1 MAKATSTFSISVQ
14 QGRLVFPNHPGVYAI
29 RNEASDRRYVGSAAN
44 IYARW
49 RGHRSDLRGNK
60 HCNQHLQRSWNKHG
74 EASFVFEVL
83 EKCERDAGVLM
94 AREEHWMMEFK
105 GSLYNMS
112 EHANVRLGQ
121 RCSDSH
127 KAALSARMKGNRHG
141 AGKSVGRKLS
151 WDDVVAIVTRYGS
164 GDRCEDIA
172 SSFGVS
178 ENQIQRIVS
187 RKTRFHVPLP
197 PDVDAARKVRRISPY
212 PRGENNHAAK
222 LTNNDVR
229 DVRFL
234 LSFGVK
240 RCLIAKRFGVSAV
253 RISQISK
260 GKRSAD

>member
-105 GSLYNMS
+105 GALYNMS

-127 KAALSARMKGNRHG
+127 KAALSTRMKGNRHG

-178 ENQIQRIVS
+178 ENQVQ
-187 RKTRFHVPLP
+187 
-197 PDVDAARKVRRISPY
+197 RRISPY